1 MSDHFMGLPVLPLDI
16 WIQTSVD
23 WFVGNY
29 RPVFQAIRVPI
40 ATTLAALRSFLLFF
54 PPWVWIGL
62 MGAVGYVRA
71 GLGVGLFAAVSLL
84 LIGLMG
90 LWPEAMTTIS
100 IILTT
105 LCVALAVGIPIG
117 ILAARSEPVWSVLR
131 PLLDVM
137 QTTPSFVYLVPVVM
151 LFGVGTVSGVI
162 ATIIFSLPPL
172 IRLTNLGL
180 RQVDVETVEA
190 ARSFGTTEWQMLRN
204 VTLPLALPSIMAG
217 INQTLLL
224 AMVMSSIAAMIG
236 AEGLG
241 LVVLR
246 GIGRLDIGLA
256 STGGLSLVLMAIS
269 IDRIAQSF
277 SDKDRA
283 PIGARVSGAW
293 ARWRE
298 AVIPRLR
305 ARNA

>member
-1 MSDHFMGLPVLPLDI
+1 VTDHFVGLPLLPLDA

-23 WFVGNY
+23 WFVGNF
-29 RPVFQAIRVPI
+29 RPFFQALRLPI
-40 ATTLAALRSFLLFF
+40 ATALASLRGFLLFF
-54 PPWVWIGL
+54 PAWVWIVLIGF
-62 MGAVGYVRA
+62 AGYVRA
-71 GLGVGLFAAVSLL
+71 GLGVGLFAASSML
-84 LIGLMG
+84 LIGLVG

-105 LCVALAVGIPIG
+105 LCVATVVGIPLG
-117 ILAARSEPVWSVLR
+117 ILASRNETTWSVLR
-131 PLLDVM
+131 PILDIM

-151 LFGVGTVSGVI
+151 LFGIGTVSGVI

-180 RQVDVETVEA
+180 RQVDAETVEA
-190 ARSFGTTEWQMLRN
+190 ARSFGTTEWQMLRS
-204 VTLPLALPSIMAG
+204 VTLPLAMPSIMTG

-246 GIGRLDIGLA
+246 GISRLDIGQA
-256 STGGLSLVLMAIS
+256 STGGLGLVLMAIS

-277 SDKDRA
+277 TDKDR
-283 PIGARVSGAW
+283 PSVGASVSGAW
-293 ARWRE
+293 ARYRE
-298 AVIPRLR
+298 AVIPKLW
-305 ARNA
+305 ARVG

>member
-1 MSDHFMGLPVLPLDI
+1 MTDHFMGLPLLPLDM

-23 WFVGNY
+23 WFVGNF
-29 RPVFQAIRVPI
+29 RPFFQAVRIPI
-40 ATTLAALRSFLLFF
+40 ATALKSLLNFLLFF
-54 PPWVWIGL
+54 PPWAWIFLIGL
-62 MGAVGYVRA
+62 VGYVRA
-71 GLGVGLFAAVSLL
+71 GLGVGLFAAASLL

-90 LWPEAMTTIS
+90 LWSEAMTTIS

-105 LCVALAVGIPIG
+105 LCFALVVGIPVG
-117 ILAARSEPVWSVLR
+117 ILASRSEPVWSFLR

-151 LFGVGTVSGVI
+151 LFGIGTVSGVI

-204 VTLPLALPSIMAG
+204 ITLPLALPSIMAG

-256 STGGLSLVLMAIS
+256 ATGGLSLVFMAIT

-277 SDKDRA
+277 SDKDR
-283 PIGARVSGAW
+283 PPVGALASGTW

-298 AVIPRLR
+298 AFIPKLR
-305 ARNA
+305 ARNT